1 MAFSFRFCQSADYA
15 DYTDLRAIAFEKS
28 VSIMIKTDRSRR
40 KLTEQHYV
48 YSFTLNH
55 YLFEHNMSSLAQL
68 EIMAP
73 AGGRAV
79 LEAALE
85 AGSDAVYFG
94 LKRLN
99 ARQGAENFAPEQLAD
114 TVALVHKHGALAY
127 LTLNTGLAQREL
139 GLAARSLQLAA
150 ETGVDAVIVSDAAL
164 LQLRHFFPDLQFHFS
179 TQAGISSSAGMQAAK
194 RLGLQRVVLARE
206 MSKDEVK
213 AASAVPGIES
223 EVFVQG
229 ALCFSCS
236 GRCLLSSWGGGRS
249 GNRGA
254 CTSPCRVLWQTDKGE
269 QGRVFSMHDLSLV
282 ECLPVLAECG
292 VKALKIEGRLKSADW
307 VRRAVQLFQSAKRQ
321 ELSASE
327 LREQAEQLGDYS
339 GRPMSQA
346 FFAERRSEISGESGR
361 PRTRLTTETEAKPV
375 SVPRQPN
382 IDLRLEADGALVWDF
397 SWRGHKDSLRIARQR
412 IVSAKRAISIEQLYA
427 ELLRRSP
434 GNLEWRLHCAPEI
447 LSMLLPRRCLK
458 TVQEGLSRFYRLANK
473 QVEEQ
478 VRIKLPEELDA
489 FLLARHGSNAANSRC
504 LGDAPNRLRLGR
516 SELAWLQKQDLTDL
530 GYELIYDC
538 ELFSSLESIHA
549 QLAVLSELGSAISVL
564 ALPAVMC
571 EAQLSSVE
579 LLLDYAE
586 QAGLALEINS
596 WDAWHLA
603 NKRKSALEAGP
614 GLAVLNANA
623 ARFLQSCGF
632 RSSSISCEID
642 REQLEQLCAEASTA
656 LALTVFARPALMR
669 SRVRL
674 PEGFAPGQAE
684 FLRDA
689 RDIELLPRLEGGM
702 TVLRARKPFDWRALH
717 NPRVKVTHL
726 LLDLQGSDDPD
737 GDLRSPGE
745 NPFLFNY
752 ERGLK

>member
-1 MAFSFRFCQSADYA
+1 MTR
-15 DYTDLRAIAFEKS
+15 
-28 VSIMIKTDRSRR
+28 
-40 KLTEQHYV
+40 LT
-48 YSFTLNH
+48 
-55 YLFEHNMSSLAQL
+55 QL

-73 AGGRAV
+73 AGGRA
-79 LEAALE
+79 ELE
-85 AGSDAVYFG
+85 AGIEAGAEAIYFG

-99 ARQGAENFAPEQLAD
+99 ARQGAENFAPEELAE
-114 TVALVHKHGALAY
+114 TVALLHKHGVLAY
-127 LTLNTGLAQREL
+127 LTLNTELTQREL

-150 ETGVDAVIVSDAAL
+150 ESGVDAVIVRDAAL
-164 LQLRHFFPDLQFHFS
+164 LQLRAFFPDLDFHFS

-206 MSKDEVK
+206 LSREEIR
-213 AASAVPGIES
+213 AAAALPGIAC

-229 ALCFSCS
+229 ALCFSVS

-254 CTSPCRVLWQTDKGE
+254 CSSPCRVPWQRPEGE
-269 QGRVFSMHDLSLV
+269 GARIFSMYDLSLV
-282 ECLPVLAECG
+282 ECLPELADCG

-307 VRRAVQLFQSAKRQ
+307 VAQALRLFQAAKRQ
-321 ELSASE
+321 QRSAAE
-327 LREQAEQLGDYS
+327 LREEAEQLGDYS
-339 GRPMSQA
+339 GRPLSQA
-346 FFAERRSEISGESGR
+346 FFAGKLNDISGESGR
-361 PRTRLTTETEAKPV
+361 PRRRLQAQTD
-375 SVPRQPN
+375 SVPTASRQAS
-382 IDLRLEADGALVWDF
+382 IALRFEADGALIWDF
-397 SWRGHKDSLRIARQR
+397 SWRGHRGSERIARQR
-412 IVSAKRAISIEQLYA
+412 IASARRAMSIEELHA
-427 ELLRRSP
+427 ELLRQAP
-434 GNLEWRLHCAPEI
+434 GGLKWRLQCAPE
-447 LSMLLPRRCLK
+447 LQSKLLPRRCLK
-458 TVQEGLSRFYRLANK
+458 TLQESMNRFCRLANK
-473 QVEEQ
+473 QAEGQ
-478 VRIKLPEELDA
+478 VRVKLPEKLES
-489 FLLARHGSNAANSRC
+489 FLLASHKPHPANRQT
-504 LGDAPNRLRLGR
+504 LGMRPRRLRVGR
-516 SELAWLQKQDLTDL
+516 AELEWLRKQSRNALD
-530 GYELIYDC
+530 YELIYAC
-538 ELFSSLESIHA
+538 ELLSTTEAMRS
-549 QLAVLSELGSAISVL
+549 QLAALSELGPALSVL
-564 ALPAVMC
+564 ALPAQFY
-571 EAQLSSVE
+571 EAQLPLCE
-579 LLLDYAE
+579 LVLDYAE
-586 QAGLALEINS
+586 QAGLAVELNS
-596 WDAWHLA
+596 WDGWQLA
-603 NKRKSALEAGP
+603 SGRGLPLEGGP

-623 ARFLQSCGF
+623 ARFLQECGM